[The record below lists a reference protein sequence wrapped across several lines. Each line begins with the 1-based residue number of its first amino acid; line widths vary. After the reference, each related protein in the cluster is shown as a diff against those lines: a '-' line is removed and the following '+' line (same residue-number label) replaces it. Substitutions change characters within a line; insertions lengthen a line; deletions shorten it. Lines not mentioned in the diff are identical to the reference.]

1 MSRYLSLD
9 TEATGLEI
17 DCYLIQVALVP
28 VDGASKTVLTDWGKE
43 VLIQCPSFEELKPK
57 LNPWVLEHNE
67 ELIRK
72 AHKEGISPA
81 DFKKW
86 MENYLTA
93 PEIKKYFN
101 QERPTLL
108 GKSMSAL
115 DIPVLTRYLGKDFM
129 EKYFH
134 HHTLD
139 LTCVARFLTDVGKL
153 PKGYHSTSKLL
164 QHFKIRQKAEHTA
177 LSDAT
182 DMGHVYFKLID
193 LLSSDLP
200 QKHS

>member
-1 MSRYLSLD
+1 MGRYLSLD
-9 TEATGLEI
+9 TEATGLEV

-28 VDGASKTVLTDWGKE
+28 IDGPSKTIFSEWGKE
-43 VLIQCPSFEELKPK
+43 ILIQCPSFEELKPK

-67 ELIRK
+67 DLIRK

-81 DFKKW
+81 AFKQW

-93 PEIKKYFN
+93 PEIKTYFKN
-101 QERPTLL
+101 ERPTLL

-139 LTCVARFLTDVGKL
+139 LTCVARFLSDTGKV
-153 PKGYHSTSKLL
+153 PPGCYTTSKLL
-164 QHFKIRQKAEHTA
+164 QHFKIRQKPEHTA
-177 LSDAT
+177 LSDAS
-182 DMGHVYFKLID
+182 DMGQVYFKLLD
-193 LLSSDLP
+193 LLQRDSA
-200 QKHS
+200 

>member
-1 MSRYLSLD
+1 MGRYLSLD
-9 TEATGLEI
+9 TEATGLEV
-17 DCYLIQVALVP
+17 DCYLIQLALVP
-28 VDGASKTVLTDWGKE
+28 VDGISKTIFTEWGKE
-43 VLIQCPSFEELKPK
+43 VLIKCPSFEELKPK

-67 ELIRK
+67 DLIRK
-72 AHKEGISPA
+72 AHREGISPA

-86 MENYLTA
+86 MENYLSA
-93 PEIKKYFN
+93 PEIKAYFKN
-101 QERPTLL
+101 ERPTLL

-139 LTCVARFLTDVGKL
+139 LTCVARFLSETRKL
-153 PKGYHSTSKLL
+153 PTGCYTTSKLL

-177 LSDAT
+177 LSDAS
-182 DMGHVYFKLID
+182 DMGHVYFKLLD
-193 LLSSDLP
+193 LIQRDP
-200 QKHS
+200 A

>member
-1 MSRYLSLD
+1 MGRYLSLD
-9 TEATGLEI
+9 TEATGLEV

-28 VDGASKTVLTDWGKE
+28 IDGSTKSVLSQWGKE

-67 ELIRK
+67 ELIRE
-72 AHKEGISPA
+72 AHAKGISPA
-81 DFKKW
+81 AFKKW
-86 MENYLTA
+86 VEDYLDN
-93 PEIKKYFN
+93 PEIKSFFK
-101 QERPTLL
+101 EEKPTLL

-139 LTCVARFLTDVGKL
+139 LTCVARFLVDVGKL
-153 PKGYHSTSKLL
+153 PKGHHSTTKLL
-164 QHFKIRQKAEHTA
+164 QYFKIRQNAEHTA

-182 DMGHVYFKLID
+182 DMAQVYFHLID
-193 LLSSDLP
+193 LLKSG
-200 QKHS
+200 HH

>member
-9 TEATGLEI
+9 TEATGLEV

-28 VDGASKTVLTDWGKE
+28 IDGTSKTILTEWGKE

-67 ELIRK
+67 DLIRK
-72 AHKEGISPA
+72 AHRDGISPS

-86 MENYLTA
+86 MENYLLA
-93 PEIKKYFN
+93 PEIKTYFKN
-101 QERPTLL
+101 ERPTLL

-115 DIPVLTRYLGKDFM
+115 DIPVLTRYLGKEFM

-139 LTCVARFLTDVGKL
+139 LTCVARFLTDTGKL
-153 PKGYHSTSKLL
+153 PTGCYSTSKLL
-164 QHFKIRQKAEHTA
+164 QHFKIRHKAEHTA
-177 LSDAT
+177 LSDAS
-182 DMGHVYFKLID
+182 DMGQVYFKLIE
-193 LLSSDLP
+193 LLKS
-200 QKHS
+200 Q

>member
-1 MSRYLSLD
+1 MGRYLSLD
-9 TEATGLEI
+9 TEATGLEL

-28 VDGASKTVLTDWGKE
+28 LDGPSKTILSPWGKE

-67 ELIRK
+67 DLIRK
-72 AHKEGISPA
+72 AHREGITPA
-81 DFKKW
+81 AFKKW
-86 MENYLTA
+86 IEDYLTD
-93 PEIKKYFN
+93 PEIKAYFKN
-101 QERPTLL
+101 ERPTLL

-153 PKGYHSTSKLL
+153 PKGFHTTSKLL

-182 DMGHVYFKLID
+182 DMGHVYFKLIE
-193 LLSSDLP
+193 LLQSDSP
-200 QKHS
+200 EKNS

>member
-9 TEATGLEI
+9 TEATGLEV
-17 DCYLIQVALVP
+17 DCYLIQVALIP
-28 VDGASKTVLTDWGKE
+28 VDGVSKTVLTEWGKE

-72 AHKEGISPA
+72 AHQEGISPSG
-81 DFKKW
+81 FKKW
-86 MENYLTA
+86 MEAYLSA
-93 PEIKKYFN
+93 PEIRKYFN
-101 QERPTLL
+101 NERPTLL

-153 PKGYHSTSKLL
+153 PKGFHSTSKLL
-164 QHFKIRQKAEHTA
+164 QHFKIRQKSEHTA

-182 DMGHVYFKLID
+182 DMGQVYFKLLE
-193 LLSSDLP
+193 LLMSESASS
-200 QKHS
+200 

>member
-1 MSRYLSLD
+1 MGRYLSLD
-9 TEATGLEI
+9 TEATGLEV

-28 VDGASKTVLTDWGKE
+28 IDGDTKTVLSEWGKE

-67 ELIRK
+67 ELIRN
-72 AHKEGISPA
+72 AHSKGISPIE
-81 DFKKW
+81 FKKW
-86 MENYLTA
+86 VENYLNA
-93 PEIKKYFN
+93 PEIKSFFKE
-101 QERPTLL
+101 ERPTLL

-139 LTCVARFLTDVGKL
+139 LTCVARFLVDVGRL
-153 PKGYHSTSKLL
+153 PKGHHSTTKLL
-164 QHFKIRQKAEHTA
+164 QYFKIRQNAEHTA

-182 DMGHVYFKLID
+182 DMAHVYFHLMD
-193 LLSSDLP
+193 LLKSG
-200 QKHS
+200 QA

>member
-1 MSRYLSLD
+1 MGRYLSLD
-9 TEATGLEI
+9 TEATGLEV

-28 VDGASKTVLTDWGKE
+28 IDGTSKTVLSDWGKE

-57 LNPWVLEHNE
+57 LNSWVLEHNE
-67 ELIRK
+67 DLIRN
-72 AHKEGISPA
+72 AHQNGISPS

-86 MENYLTA
+86 VEDYLNH
-93 PEIKKYFN
+93 PEIKKFFHD
-101 QERPTLL
+101 ERPTLL

-134 HHTLD
+134 HQTLD
-139 LTCVARFLTDVGKL
+139 LSCVARFLVDVGKL
-153 PKGYHSTSKLL
+153 PKGHHSTTKLL
-164 QHFKIRQKAEHTA
+164 QYFKIRQNAEHTA

-182 DMGHVYFKLID
+182 DMAQVYFHLME
-193 LLSSDLP
+193 LLKS
-200 QKHS
+200 

>member
-1 MSRYLSLD
+1 MGRYLSLD
-9 TEATGLEI
+9 TEATGLEV
-17 DCYLIQVALVP
+17 DCYLIQLALVP
-28 VDGASKTVLTDWGKE
+28 VDGLSKTIFTEWGKE

-67 ELIRK
+67 DLIRK
-72 AHKEGISPA
+72 AHREGISPA

-86 MENYLTA
+86 MENYLSA
-93 PEIKKYFN
+93 PEIKAYFKN
-101 QERPTLL
+101 ERPTLL

-139 LTCVARFLTDVGKL
+139 LTCVARFLSETGKL
-153 PKGYHSTSKLL
+153 PTGCYTTSKLL

-177 LSDAT
+177 LSDAS
-182 DMGHVYFKLID
+182 DMGQVYFKLLE
-193 LLSSDLP
+193 LLQRDP
-200 QKHS
+200 A

>member
-1 MSRYLSLD
+1 MGRYLSLD
-9 TEATGLEI
+9 TEATGLEV

-28 VDGASKTVLTDWGKE
+28 IDGTSKTIFSEWGKE
-43 VLIQCPSFEELKPK
+43 ILIQCPSFEELKPK

-67 ELIRK
+67 DLIRK
-72 AHKEGISPA
+72 AHKEGFSPA
-81 DFKKW
+81 AFKQW

-93 PEIKKYFN
+93 PEIKTYFKN
-101 QERPTLL
+101 ERPTLL

-139 LTCVARFLTDVGKL
+139 LTCVARFLSDTGKV
-153 PKGYHSTSKLL
+153 PSGCYTTSKLL
-164 QHFKIRQKAEHTA
+164 QHFKIRQKPEHTA
-177 LSDAT
+177 LSDAS
-182 DMGHVYFKLID
+182 DMGQVYFKLLD
-193 LLSSDLP
+193 LLQRDSA
-200 QKHS
+200 